1 MLMAVS
7 AKDNTVAITDV
18 TEEKELRSA
27 AHSYQRRARG
37 VFAQL
42 ELATDLM
49 DGEAA
54 AKVWEAVCKGLEL
67 AEMAAAHHVGPRS
80 AGR

>member
-1 MLMAVS
+1 VLMAVS

-42 ELATDLM
+42 ELTTDLM

-67 AEMAAAHHVGPRS
+67 AETAAKGAISPPA